1 VRLFNLFDHERQAYP
16 PRREIRPCARL
27 WGRCGLLKIGKEK
40 DMSRNELL
48 VILAEAETLD
58 NHLQETEGRR
68 LAELANAINDTM
80 DYVRAKLSILK

>member
-1 VRLFNLFDHERQAYP
+1 
-16 PRREIRPCARL
+16 
-27 WGRCGLLKIGKEK
+27 
-40 DMSRNELL
+40 MSRNELL